1 LFFGGVGYGAVW
13 ALFLA
18 VFAVNFAIGGV
29 FDYGFFGV
37 FLVCEDASFAE
48 VDAFAACCAF
58 LVVYG
63 WVPLD
68 LVSGYSFKG
77 FLRHSCFLGCF
88 YIYYKYINIDINKHL
103 NIVMDYL

>member
-1 LFFGGVGYGAVW
+1 MGYGVVW

-18 VFAVNFAIGGV
+18 VFAIDFAAGWI
-29 FDYGFFGV
+29 FDYCFFGV
-37 FLVCEDASFAE
+37 FLECENASFAE
-48 VDAFAACCAF
+48 FDAFSAGGAF